1 MRYEQVCL
9 GSLAHELPPN
19 VVSSSALE
27 DALAPVYRKLGLN
40 QGRLELMSGVRE
52 RRFWDEGTPP
62 SVPSVRTARQAIAR
76 AGLEPG
82 QVGALLHTSVCRDC
96 LEPATASIVGGQ
108 LGLAPGAFVFDLSN
122 ACLGFMNGLVT
133 VANMIEL
140 GQIEAGVVVA
150 TESGRPLVDAT
161 VRHLV
166 SKSTNGLARKDL
178 RPAFASLTIGS
189 GSVAA
194 VLTSRRLAKVPG
206 RRLLGGAVRQATEHH
221 ALCRSAPDQG
231 FAGEAHPLMD
241 TDAEAVLQ
249 NGTQLAA
256 GTWRAL
262 MAELG
267 WENAGDTKLF
277 CHQVGASYRR
287 QLFAALDLD
296 PKNDHP
302 TLDALGNVGSVSCP
316 ISLSMAIDEGRVLP
330 GDRLAMLG
338 IGSGLNSVMLGLSW
352 A

>member
-1 MRYEQVCL
+1 
-9 GSLAHELPPN
+9 
-19 VVSSSALE
+19 
-27 DALAPVYRKLGLN
+27 
-40 QGRLELMSGVRE
+40 
-52 RRFWDEGTPP
+52 
-62 SVPSVRTARQAIAR
+62 
-76 AGLEPG
+76 
-82 QVGALLHTSVCRDC
+82 
-96 LEPATASIVGGQ
+96 
-108 LGLAPGAFVFDLSN
+108 
-122 ACLGFMNGLVT
+122 MNGLVT

-166 SKSTNGLARKDL
+166 SKSTNGLAGKDL

-194 VLTSRRLAKVPG
+194 VLTSRRVAKVPG
-206 RRLLGGAVRQATEHH
+206 RRLLGGAVRQVTEHH

-241 TDAEAVLQ
+241 TDAEAVLE
-249 NGTQLAA
+249 NGTRLAA

-262 MAELG
+262 LAELG
-267 WENAGDTKLF
+267 WKDAGDTKLF

-316 ISLSMAIDEGRVLP
+316 ISLSMAIEEARPGGRPAGHARDRERAELGDARAVLGVTFDPKESAASTRGRREARAAGRGEPACTSTRASRTRRPSSCSTGTRP
-330 GDRLAMLG
+330 GPSTTAA
-338 IGSGLNSVMLGLSW
+338 W
-352 A
+352 